1 MNHTTVQQ
9 QSSSIFVSQIIYPN
23 ATVDDTETYRR
34 RLSCG
39 SKGNSTNSNRGN
51 IWTSIRKHAFLVGW
65 NLESFR
71 CTIACVVEVPVD
83 AYEDVCAALLSTYGS
98 EEFRNIFAGCSKDRC
113 TNNRPIVL
121 GEFLPHIETGYL
133 PSIARRSEGIWI
145 TLKLNADTQH
155 ELYPQLH
162 SLYCLGCSYDTSC
175 YMFQYDPV
183 DTDRLVC
190 VHIAAPAQS
199 RRQAAVDST
208 DLDVIVAQINAS
220 HELCSYLNHF
230 LYWLS
235 NQKTTIRNGE
245 PSPSPPTSLS
255 VNFGLINYNTIAS
268 GRVRHGCPCF
278 FPVTAALCHA
288 MSWPALVWCLALQQ
302 LLNFFEYKY
311 VLVTLGADIAH
322 WLGLT
327 GEGGFEGEGNY
338 YYYGSSGAGPYRRVA
353 ASSGQGIS
361 LRELSLTAAYLSERS
376 SGCIRLAE
384 CCRVFA
390 RTWNLPSEH
399 RQALWIQVFSLL
411 ALIWID
417 FLVGITCGYYILKH
431 AQRIIDLLYGTCS
444 LVQSL
449 CIVQSLEWFNHSPL
463 GIKLNVTITSK
474 VGAFLEVLMSGF
486 SALVM
491 SAQPYHL
498 GLVRLVGCTGA
509 MGFTF
514 QLVMIVDLYR
524 LLSVHI
530 VFMHR
535 ALSYSHQ
542 LHLHCFGSLLLLFQ
556 GRKRNALRRRVDSC
570 HCDQSQLLFAIVSPT
585 SIRALYCVHSCNANI
600 ITLHRYIHHPIQVL
614 FSMVVFLLPNFAV
627 YFFLFAVLQLGSV
640 TLQYLVYTLS
650 MLVKECPYYLGF
662 KFVFEPALVS
672 DGIQFEIHDPRQK
685 INSASEQQDP
695 ATTRC
700 TTERR
705 PDGDLDGKRS
715 RRSSSSVIS
724 SLGGGASGSI
734 RGSHSSSLLAL
745 YLSRYEHSNPVH
757 TDDKSPAAVGLQQ
770 CPAID
775 HPAPS
780 RLTPPEVKGILKL
793 SGAGKGLAGRTSVSF
808 SLRHNEAYHDH
819 RRSSESPT
827 SQAEVR
833 RISTDYLD
841 RSSIS
846 MSTSSTS
853 ISIGG

>member
-1 MNHTTVQQ
+1 MNHTTVQR
-9 QSSSIFVSQIIYPN
+9 QSSSIFVSQIIYPDV
-23 ATVDDTETYRR
+23 AVDAETYRTKPSGGPHEVSHADCR
-34 RLSCG
+34 NSRDRG
-39 SKGNSTNSNRGN
+39 SSSGGN
-51 IWTSIRKHAFLVGW
+51 IWTSIRTHAFLVGW

-71 CTIACVVEVPVD
+71 CTIACVVEVPVE
-83 AYEDVCAALLSTYGS
+83 AYADVCAALLSTYGS

-133 PSIARRSEGIWI
+133 PPIARRSGGIWI

-155 ELYPQLH
+155 EHPQLH

-190 VHIAAPAQS
+190 VHIVAPAQK
-199 RRQAAVDST
+199 RQQESAADST

-235 NQKTTIRNGE
+235 NQKTAIRNGE
-245 PSPSPPTSLS
+245 PSPLPPTSRS
-255 VNFGLINYNTIAS
+255 AHFGLINCRTIAS
-268 GRVRHGCPCF
+268 GGSHHGYPCF

-288 MSWPALVWCLALQQ
+288 LSWPALVWCLILRQ
-302 LLNFFEYKY
+302 LLYFFEYKY

-327 GEGGFEGEGNY
+327 GEGGLEGEGEGDY
-338 YYYGSSGAGPYRRVA
+338 YASSSSSSVGPGRRVA

-361 LRELSLTAAYLSERS
+361 LRELSLTAAYLAERS
-376 SGCIRLAE
+376 SACIRLAE

-399 RQALWIQVFSLL
+399 RQTLWMQVFSLL
-411 ALIWID
+411 VLIWID
-417 FLVGITCGYYILKH
+417 FLVGIGCGYYILKH
-431 AQRIIDLLYGTCS
+431 ARRIVDLLHVTCS

-474 VGAFLEVLMSGF
+474 VGAFLEVLIHGF

-530 VFMHR
+530 VFIHR

-556 GRKRNALRRRVDSC
+556 GRKRNALRRRIDSC
-570 HCDQSQLLFAIVSPT
+570 QCDQRQLLFAIVSPVPPQFST
-585 SIRALYCVHSCNANI
+585 SSLVCALMQCSYHAMPCHAHAMLMPSHH
-600 ITLHRYIHHPIQVL
+600 ITGPLQYGGVPLAQLRGLLLPVRGAAVGQCDAAVPGLLAVDAGQGGPVLPGIQVR
-614 FSMVVFLLPNFAV
+614 VRARTGERRHPVR
-627 YFFLFAVLQLGSV
+627 
-640 TLQYLVYTLS
+640 
-650 MLVKECPYYLGF
+650 
-662 KFVFEPALVS
+662 
-672 DGIQFEIHDPRQK
+672 DPR
-685 INSASEQQDP
+685 P
-695 ATTRC
+695 ATT
-700 TTERR
+700 E
-705 PDGDLDGKRS
+705 
-715 RRSSSSVIS
+715 
-724 SLGGGASGSI
+724 
-734 RGSHSSSLLAL
+734 
-745 YLSRYEHSNPVH
+745 E
-757 TDDKSPAAVGLQQ
+757 
-770 CPAID
+770 
-775 HPAPS
+775 
-780 RLTPPEVKGILKL
+780 E
-793 SGAGKGLAGRTSVSF
+793 
-808 SLRHNEAYHDH
+808 E
-819 RRSSESPT
+819 E
-827 SQAEVR
+827 E
-833 RISTDYLD
+833 
-841 RSSIS
+841 
-846 MSTSSTS
+846 
-853 ISIGG
+853 